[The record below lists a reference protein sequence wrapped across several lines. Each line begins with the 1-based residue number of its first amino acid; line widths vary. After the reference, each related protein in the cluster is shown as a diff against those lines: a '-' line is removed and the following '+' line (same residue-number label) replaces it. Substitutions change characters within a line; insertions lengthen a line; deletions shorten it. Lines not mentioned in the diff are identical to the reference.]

1 MCQSATIF
9 PNMHLLENA
18 SVGRIAEKLP
28 SAVIIMEIIF
38 LWKRSFVRL
47 STSSVQSP
55 IRIVQRKWLGAR
67 SIIVRQVLTSLYARK
82 VVDHIVLLS
91 ALMCDAVWIDA
102 ARWGAGSW
110 EL

>member
-1 MCQSATIF
+1 M
-9 PNMHLLENA
+9 
-18 SVGRIAEKLP
+18 
-28 SAVIIMEIIF
+28 
-38 LWKRSFVRL
+38 
-47 STSSVQSP
+47 
-55 IRIVQRKWLGAR
+55 QRKWLGAK

-110 EL
+110 SCEDGMGGGRGRDWLLLLRDPLRTRPAVLPTVVWPRC